1 MEVCKVCKSPNRNG
15 YTKRNTHTTNPS
27 QLRILKTNTIHSFGD
42 YLRTLWLVEF
52 AKDQAH
58 KLAAWVGG
66 VKPAWLV
73 SKTGL
78 ASECVRTGWV
88 AGGIATI

>member
-27 QLRILKTNTIHSFGD
+27 QLRILKTNTFRSFGD
-42 YLRTLWLVEF
+42 YLRTRWLVEF

-58 KLAAWVGG
+58 KLATWVGR

-78 ASECVRTGWV
+78 ASERFRTGWV
-88 AGGIATI
+88 AGAKSTI